1 MTVAPLVDWLVEELS
16 VPVDLNDAFL
26 RRYNIEKFIH
36 SVIVAECALRQED
49 GYPREQR
56 VAHER
61 VLA

>member
-1 MTVAPLVDWLVEELS
+1 M
-16 VPVDLNDAFL
+16 L
-26 RRYNIEKFIH
+26 RRYDIEKFIH
-36 SVIVAECALRQED
+36 SLIVAECALRQED